1 MSVKPNTSIDFPV
14 FQQRLIDLRKAH
26 RNNLTQTANIIG
38 MDRRDYANWEK
49 GTVTK
54 DGIKGIAPKL
64 ENIIRLADYYNVSVD
79 YLLGR
84 SDFIAPENEYINIET
99 GLTDDAIA
107 ELRNIQLLDET
118 STDNIPLM
126 DLLNFMLKTN
136 YMTNMLEHLRNFI
149 SPEYRFPAYRD
160 ENGNYKVSSLS
171 EYALH
176 LASKSENITP
186 WDIHTIMISDQYL
199 DSIEMRNVESTFH
212 FMRRRWNDEHIQE

>member
-1 MSVKPNTSIDFPV
+1 METKRTINAPIINYPV
-14 FQQRLIDLRKAH
+14 FQNRIKTLRKSK
-26 RNNLTQTANIIG
+26 RLSMQKLANAIG
-38 MDRRDYANWEK
+38 IDRHAYSNWETGK
-49 GTVTK
+49 
-54 DGIKGIAPKL
+54 IKTAPDL

-99 GLTDDAIA
+99 GLTDEAIA
-107 ELRNIQLLDET
+107 GLHTIQLLDET

-126 DLLNFMLKTN
+126 DLLNFMLRTD
-136 YMTNMLEHLRNFI
+136 YMTNMLKRLRNFI

-186 WDIHTIMISDQYL
+186 WDIHTIMINDQYL
-199 DSIEMRNVESTFH
+199 DSIEMRNVESMFH
-212 FMRRRWNDEHIQE
+212 FIRRRWNDEHIQE